1 MDNKNLL
8 EGKKV
13 LLIDPD
19 DKKENDKTFC
29 FWAKEEDEIY
39 KAYKNIISTSWG
51 NIRINN
57 ELAQPIFPLRY
68 YHINSIDLYN
78 FSREIIS
85 KYSITRLKGL
95 VMNIKEDSVL
105 NVQLE
110 SQGYTTKYVF
120 DSRPTKLKQ
129 KKEGEFYISQSF
141 YGFKI
146 ELQEQGFEDN
156 VYRMMDFRV
165 SQSSATQ
172 FVYILP
178 YTSKTAL
185 VELTRFGKNVLQ
197 IDEAEKILN
206 QFIKENFGAYK
217 IIEKEKGVIPMDP
230 VLPKPKKKS
239 NCINIG
245 TRAGNVKPSTGYAFK
260 NMYTQSKF
268 ICNSDAFKFNRPPR
282 KKRFHFYDQLLLI
295 ILTLWPQK
303 GKPIF
308 EQLFKTKSA
317 FFVLTFL
324 DEKSN
329 IFDEFKMFF
338 KLQIGVFLKA
348 TLHWVYWKL
357 KPYFVPLL
365 MVLTVFLPSENKAES
380 VLNLAYYQVLLMVVG
395 LLIIGIPHGAL
406 DHFTEAVDK
415 GKKITVKFVSRYLV
429 LMVPVFLI
437 WVWNPFIAL
446 VFFLVYSAWHFG
458 QTDVNQWGIK
468 SKAIGFLWG
477 CILLSY
483 LFITHLDELN
493 IILSALEVPTL
504 VSFQEIDVL
513 KGLII
518 GLGVSFSIYFRK
530 FQWFL
535 IVCFLFVSQFTNLIF
550 SFGVYFILHHS
561 RLGWLHLKD
570 ELQVSHVKM
579 YLKALPFN
587 IGAIV
592 LFVLFFTNF
601 ELSLH
606 ENIAYFFIFLSCV
619 SFPHVLCMHIFY
631 QKSR

>member
-1 MDNKNLL
+1 
-8 EGKKV
+8 
-13 LLIDPD
+13 
-19 DKKENDKTFC
+19 
-29 FWAKEEDEIY
+29 
-39 KAYKNIISTSWG
+39 
-51 NIRINN
+51 
-57 ELAQPIFPLRY
+57 
-68 YHINSIDLYN
+68 
-78 FSREIIS
+78 
-85 KYSITRLKGL
+85 
-95 VMNIKEDSVL
+95 
-105 NVQLE
+105 
-110 SQGYTTKYVF
+110 
-120 DSRPTKLKQ
+120 
-129 KKEGEFYISQSF
+129 
-141 YGFKI
+141 
-146 ELQEQGFEDN
+146 
-156 VYRMMDFRV
+156 
-165 SQSSATQ
+165 
-172 FVYILP
+172 
-178 YTSKTAL
+178 
-185 VELTRFGKNVLQ
+185 
-197 IDEAEKILN
+197 
-206 QFIKENFGAYK
+206 
-217 IIEKEKGVIPMDP
+217 VIPMDP

-260 NMYTQSKF
+260 NMYAQSKF

-437 WVWNPFIAL
+437 WVWSPFIAL

-592 LFVLFFTNF
+592 LFVLFFINL
-601 ELSLH
+601 ELSLQ

-619 SFPHVLCMHIFY
+619 SFPHVLCMHTFY
-631 QKSR
+631 KKSR